1 MKAGDQ
7 VKGGWVA
14 AVASARDTQA
24 VYVSP
29 PGEWRWARDVE
40 PTGVSIP
47 AVAVEISPRYK
58 KQLVIFLLR
67 NGYGTVEAGQV
78 AGVSRKF
85 VTKVKKE
92 LGLRLKPWRKEASD
106 EQGDA
111 E

>member
-1 MKAGDQ
+1 MKAGDE

-14 AVASARDTQA
+14 AVALARDTQA

-29 PGEWRWARDVE
+29 PGEWRWVGDVE

-47 AVAVEISPRYK
+47 AVATEISPRYK

-67 NGYGTVEAGQV
+67 NGYGTVEAARV
-78 AGVSRKF
+78 ADVSRKF

-92 LGLRLKPWRKEASD
+92 LGMKLKPHTRKE
-106 EQGDA
+106 
-111 E
+111 